1 MTKERKGQI
10 SNRGQKETTD
20 RVGASSSKTNP
31 SRARKTLRSEV
42 WTKPRRSVLPETDA
56 AKTFE
61 WLAREYLKTQ
71 TRRLSPESLN
81 RVRKIIQANLITFFG
96 CKDSVDTFTPAD
108 VARYISDR
116 IKVVSAASA
125 AKELGVLKSVFQHAV
140 DSNLIDSN
148 PASLIP
154 RPKIADRRQFR
165 CLTEDEVS
173 SLLNSSPD
181 WLRVIIRFTLLTGLR
196 RSELTGLRWSD
207 INADHLH
214 IQNAPKLNRQS
225 SVRRIP
231 LSGPANDIL
240 RSIRPDRWEPGEFV
254 FPKPPATE
262 ANISLQFLRASR
274 KAGFEGLSYQQLR
287 HTTIAWM
294 RGAGID
300 VETIS
305 AYMGHSSLRSTLR
318 YLEPEATGLKTAI
331 DLVGRTLAGL
341 PKFTH
346 KRHSPARS
354 D

>member
-125 AKELGVLKSVFQHAV
+125 ARYGA
-140 DSNLIDSN
+140 
-148 PASLIP
+148 PAMGRFFPAASRGIP
-154 RPKIADRRQFR
+154 RMMWRPNF
-165 CLTEDEVS
+165 
-173 SLLNSSPD
+173 SP
-181 WLRVIIRFTLLTGLR
+181 
-196 RSELTGLRWSD
+196 S
-207 INADHLH
+207 
-214 IQNAPKLNRQS
+214 
-225 SVRRIP
+225 
-231 LSGPANDIL
+231 
-240 RSIRPDRWEPGEFV
+240 
-254 FPKPPATE
+254 
-262 ANISLQFLRASR
+262 
-274 KAGFEGLSYQQLR
+274 
-287 HTTIAWM
+287 AW
-294 RGAGID
+294 I
-300 VETIS
+300 
-305 AYMGHSSLRSTLR
+305 
-318 YLEPEATGLKTAI
+318 
-331 DLVGRTLAGL
+331 
-341 PKFTH
+341 
-346 KRHSPARS
+346 
-354 D
+354 